1 VKLVGELARIVLAK
15 IATNKLVLPVMPK
28 VAQDCLATLRDPR
41 FQQRK
46 FTSALEREP
55 LLAASVLK
63 NAMSA
68 AHAGAAVKTLDQ
80 AVSALGMDKLKS
92 LIVEFMTRQLF
103 QSSNPRIQA
112 ATKHVWEHSLA
123 VATLARDIA
132 AMTTGANSDT
142 CYLAGLL
149 HDVGKPV
156 LAAMMLEAE
165 KMLSNKSGGGPACS
179 TAGAGAKVQDKPSW
193 VDAELWT
200 STIEQGHRQ
209 VGTALAKEWK
219 LPDDV
224 TAGIRDCTQ
233 YDTANP
239 GGAANVVR
247 FANALAK
254 REGFATGPFAVDEV
268 EARIEVGR
276 SMIGADQAMIER
288 IVAGLAERVAQEA

>member
-1 VKLVGELARIVLAK
+1 MVAPAVTNSNVKLVGELARIVLAK
-15 IATNKLVLPVMPK
+15 IAQNKLVLPVMPK
-28 VAQDCLATLRDPR
+28 VAHDCLNTLQDPR

-46 FTSALEREP
+46 FTSSLEREP

-63 NAMSA
+63 NAMCA
-68 AHAGAAVKTLDQ
+68 AHGGGSVKTLDQ
-80 AVSALGMDKLKS
+80 AVSALGMNRLKS
-92 LIVEFMTRQLF
+92 LIIEFMTRQLF
-103 QSSNPRIQA
+103 KSSDPRIQA

-165 KMLSNKSGGGPACS
+165 KMLSK
-179 TAGAGAKVQDKPSW
+179 DKGW
-193 VDAELWT
+193 VDAELW
-200 STIEQGHRQ
+200 SATIEKAHRQ

-224 TAGIRDCTQ
+224 TAGIRDCTE

-247 FANALAK
+247 LANALAK
-254 REGFATGPFAVDEV
+254 REGFATGPFDAEDV
-268 EARIEVGR
+268 EARIEAG
-276 SMIGADQAMIER
+276 SMMIGADQTE
-288 IVAGLAERVAQEA
+288 IVKLVTGLAERVAQAA

>member
-1 VKLVGELARIVLAK
+1 MVAPAVATSNVKLVGELARIVLAK
-15 IATNKLVLPVMPK
+15 IAQNKLVLPVMPK
-28 VAQDCLATLRDPR
+28 VAHDCLNTLQDPK

-68 AHAGAAVKTLDQ
+68 AHAGGGVKTLDQ

-92 LIVEFMTRQLF
+92 LIIEFMTRQLF
-103 QSSNPRIQA
+103 QSTNPRIQT

-165 KMLSNKSGGGPACS
+165 KMLSK
-179 TAGAGAKVQDKPSW
+179 AKPGW
-193 VDAELWT
+193 VDAELWS

-224 TAGIRDCTQ
+224 TAGIRDCTE
-233 YDTANP
+233 YDIANP

-247 FANALAK
+247 LANALAK
-254 REGFATGPFAVDEV
+254 REGFATGPFTLEDV
-268 EARIEVGR
+268 ETRIATG
-276 SMIGADQAMIER
+276 SAMIGADEAVIAR
-288 IVAGLAERVAQEA
+288 LVTGLAERVAQAA

>member
-1 VKLVGELARIVLAK
+1 MVAPAVANSNVKLVGELARIVLAK
-15 IATNKLVLPVMPK
+15 IAQNKLVLPVMPK
-28 VAQDCLATLRDPR
+28 VAQDCLNTLHDPR

-46 FTSALEREP
+46 FTSSLEREP

-68 AHAGAAVKTLDQ
+68 AHAGASVKTLDQ

-92 LIVEFMTRQLF
+92 LIIEFMSRQLF
-103 QSSNPRIQA
+103 KSSNPRIQA

-165 KMLSNKSGGGPACS
+165 KILSK
-179 TAGAGAKVQDKPSW
+179 DKTGW
-193 VDAELWT
+193 VDAELW
-200 STIEQGHRQ
+200 SATIEQGHRQ

-224 TAGIRDCTQ
+224 TAGIRDCTE

-247 FANALAK
+247 LANALAK
-254 REGFATGPFAVDEV
+254 REGFATGPFEAADV
-268 EARIEVGR
+268 EARIEAG
-276 SMIGADQAMIER
+276 STMIGADQAEIAKL
-288 IVAGLAERVAQEA
+288 VTGLAERVTESA

>member
-15 IATNKLVLPVMPK
+15 IAANKLVLPVMPK
-28 VAQDCLATLRDPR
+28 VAHDCLATLQDPK

-46 FTSALEREP
+46 FTSSLEREP
-55 LLAASVLK
+55 LLAASVLRYS
-63 NAMSA
+63 MTA
-68 AHAGAAVKTLDQ
+68 AQAGSSVKTLDQ
-80 AVSALGMDKLKS
+80 AVSALGMDKLKA
-92 LIVEFMTRQLF
+92 LIIEFLTRQLF
-103 QSSNPRIQA
+103 TSSNPRIQS
-112 ATKHVWEHSLA
+112 ATKHVWEHSVA

-165 KMLSNKSGGGPACS
+165 KMLSK
-179 TAGAGAKVQDKPSW
+179 DKPGW
-193 VDAELWT
+193 VDADLWS
-200 STIEQGHRQ
+200 STIELGHRQ

-224 TAGIRDCTQ
+224 TAGIRDCTE

-254 REGFATGPFAVDEV
+254 REGFATGPFALEDV
-268 EARIEVGR
+268 EARIDAGR
-276 SMIGADQAMIER
+276 AMIGADQAEVDR
-288 IVAGLAERVAQEA
+288 LVAGLAERVAQAA

>member
-1 VKLVGELARIVLAK
+1 MVAVASSNVKLVGELARIVLAK

-28 VAQDCLATLRDPR
+28 VANDCLTTLQDPR
-41 FQQRK
+41 YQQRK
-46 FTSALEREP
+46 LTAALEREP
-55 LLAASVLK
+55 LLAASVLRS
-63 NAMSA
+63 AMSA
-68 AHAGAAVKTLDQ
+68 AHAGASVKTLDQ

-92 LIVEFMTRQLF
+92 LIIEFMTRQLF
-103 QSSNPRIQA
+103 QSSNPKIQA
-112 ATKHVWEHSLA
+112 ATKHVWEHSVA
-123 VATLARDIA
+123 VATLSRDIA

-165 KMLSNKSGGGPACS
+165 KLL
-179 TAGAGAKVQDKPSW
+179 AKDNW
-193 VDAELWT
+193 VDVELWT
-200 STIEQGHRQ
+200 STIEQAHRE
-209 VGTALAKEWK
+209 VGTALAKHWK

-224 TAGIRDCTQ
+224 TAGIRDCTD

-254 REGFATGPFAVDEV
+254 REGFATGPFELDQV
-268 EARIEVGR
+268 EERISAGR
-276 SMIGADQAMIER
+276 EMIGGDPAEIDR
-288 IVAGLAERVAQEA
+288 LVAGLAERVAQTA